1 MRAGH
6 PRVGR
11 NLAASSESRA
21 HPQGLVVLVGGQTV
35 LSLEKGAEPMLAWSP
50 LVEAKG
56 RRHLHVESLQEWLSH
71 LSLAK
76 EGPAHSA
83 PASPRP
89 PAVRPSAS

>member
-1 MRAGH
+1 MVWFG
-6 PRVGR
+6 
-11 NLAASSESRA
+11 
-21 HPQGLVVLVGGQTV
+21 GLTV
-35 LSLEKGAEPMLAWSP
+35 LSLEKGAETLLALSP

-56 RRHLHVESLQEWLSH
+56 RRHLHIESWKEWLSH

-89 PAVRPSAS
+89 PAVMPLAS